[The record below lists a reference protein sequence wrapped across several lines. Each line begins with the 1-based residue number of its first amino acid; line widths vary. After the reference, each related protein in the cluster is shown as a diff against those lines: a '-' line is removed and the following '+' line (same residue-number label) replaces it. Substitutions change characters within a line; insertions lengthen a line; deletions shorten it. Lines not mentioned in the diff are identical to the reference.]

1 MMKRIPWL
9 TIVVVLLVFAAPA
22 PAASSVG
29 RFWAG
34 FRGFWGG
41 IFGSVGG
48 VVGTV
53 LLAGAVGLF
62 IITRGKW
69 LK

>member
-1 MMKRIPWL
+1 MKRIPWL
-9 TIVVVLLVFAAPA
+9 AIIFVVLVFAAPA
-22 PAASSVG
+22 PAASSAG
-29 RFWAG
+29 RFWSG
-34 FRGFWGG
+34 FKGFWGA

-53 LLAGAVGLF
+53 LLAGAAGLF

>member
-1 MMKRIPWL
+1 MKRIPWL
-9 TIVVVLLVFAAPA
+9 AVLVVLLVFVAPA
-22 PAASSVG
+22 PAASSAE

-34 FRGFWGG
+34 FKGFWGG

-53 LLAGAVGLF
+53 LLCGAAGLF

>member
-1 MMKRIPWL
+1 MAL
-9 TIVVVLLVFAAPA
+9 VLMAS
-22 PAASSVG
+22 PAAASDFG
-29 RFWAG
+29 RFWHG
-34 FRGFWGG
+34 FRSFWGA

-48 VVGTV
+48 IVGVV
-53 LLAGAVGLF
+53 LLAGAVSVF